1 MAPLVQRNST
11 AKFAEPHLTRRACA
25 VKCAGN
31 IVPALPARSDPWLC
45 LPFPDCKA
53 GGAEIPA
60 IGFGTSSLGNCG
72 EIVAQALKL
81 GYRHLDTAWKYGT
94 ERGVGEGMRA
104 AGVPR
109 DEIFLC
115 TKVSHE
121 YLHADAFARSVDE
134 SLENLGVDYVDL
146 LLVHWPNAAI
156 PLDETMGALAKAKR
170 QGLTR
175 HIGVANF
182 NIALLDEAIRLC
194 PEPLVNLQAECHPY
208 LDQSKLLAACRQRGI
223 VFTAYCPLGRGRIVG
238 DPVLGGDRAAQGP
251 HARPGRAALA
261 GAAGQRHSDSALVEP
276 RAHAREPGR
285 LRLRADRRR
294 DERDR
299 RTQAAGRPHRQS
311 GRPRAGLGLIDAP
324 RKSGAYRP
332 PATTRSIGFGIGAAD
347 AGA

>member
-1 MAPLVQRNST
+1 M
-11 AKFAEPHLTRRACA
+11 
-25 VKCAGN
+25 
-31 IVPALPARSDPWLC
+31 VPSPIPRLN
-45 LPFPDCKA
+45 A

-60 IGFGTSSLGNCG
+60 IGFGTSSLGDCG
-72 EIVAQALKL
+72 EVVANALKL

-104 AGVPR
+104 SGVPR
-109 DEIFLC
+109 GEIFLC

-134 SLENLGVDYVDL
+134 SLASLGVDYVDL

-156 PLDETMGALAKAKR
+156 PLGETMGALAKAKR

-194 PEPLVNLQAECHPY
+194 PEPLINLQGECHPY

-238 DPVLGGDRAAQGP
+238 DPVLEGIAKRKRRTLAQVALRWLVQQGNVIP
-251 HARPGRAALA
+251 IPRSSNPGRMRENMAVFDFALSDDEMREIAALK
-261 GAAGQRHSDSALVEP
+261 RPD
-276 RAHAREPGR
+276 GR
-285 LRLRADRRR
+285 IANP
-294 DERDR
+294 
-299 RTQAAGRPHRQS
+299 AGR
-311 GRPRAGLGLIDAP
+311 AP
-324 RKSGAYRP
+324 AW
-332 PATTRSIGFGIGAAD
+332 D
-347 AGA
+347 